1 MSWDLPECRALIRH
15 GQNIQPANE
24 DPKGPKT
31 KECYYVDLQGFERDC
46 GIQFKEILMRHFGN
60 VS

>member
-31 KECYYVDLQGFERDC
+31 KECYYVDLQGM
-46 GIQFKEILMRHFGN
+46 KGN
-60 VS
+60 AVFNLKKY